1 MFLALIFTDVSR
13 SVEIRKTMLSVERS
27 DMMRAE
33 NIYLFIYIVIYCKL
47 SDVYNAHCFWTRCTR
62 PDC

>member
-1 MFLALIFTDVSR
+1 
-13 SVEIRKTMLSVERS
+13 MLSVERS